1 MKNFFEHTSAPWIR
15 YSGYEYQTGSD
26 GNLYI
31 TVSKD
36 AKPQMYRP
44 MQDAGQLVMDAV
56 NVGLAAMHKAPAE
69 ELKES
74 VLGFVQKYGFLGFMT
89 ALPTTAEFITYES
102 VYLPKNHFI
111 KEETL
116 PTEDYLACFYPFEK
130 PDFQKN
136 GVESGWSVTDRDGI
150 AVTMAIAA
158 AMGNVP
164 QAVAMEHQREYAERY
179 DWIVKE
185 FTDLAFTFVTS
196 FLYYLD
202 YDSIDEDT
210 RSLYRQ
216 GISAFG
222 GVSPTYRIALGADA
236 PMIVWDF
243 HSLLVMVQ
251 MCFSLLLTDKD
262 TDMRL
267 CKRCKK
273 AFIASRKGN
282 EFCSPQCKNQFNVYK
297 SREKKKENRKR

>member
-1 MKNFFEHTSAPWIR
+1 
-15 YSGYEYQTGSD
+15 
-26 GNLYI
+26 
-31 TVSKD
+31 
-36 AKPQMYRP
+36 
-44 MQDAGQLVMDAV
+44 
-56 NVGLAAMHKAPAE
+56 
-69 ELKES
+69 
-74 VLGFVQKYGFLGFMT
+74 MT

-116 PTEDYLACFYPFEK
+116 PTEGYLACFYPFEK

-150 AVTMAIAA
+150 AITMAIAA

-164 QAVAMEHQREYAERY
+164 QAVAMEHQREYVERY
-179 DWIVKE
+179 DRIVKE

-267 CKRCKK
+267 CKHCKK

-282 EFCSPQCKNQFNVYK
+282 EFCGPQCKNQFNVYK
-297 SREKKKENRKR
+297 SREKKKENKPDNH